1 MDQKFALKYKQV
13 FEILSDA
20 AACAQNR
27 LILVGGTALAIFYLE
42 HRVSVDLDF
51 VPLEGD
57 EAKLKE
63 MMKGCLTKKGY
74 RTSTAHHTNQF
85 VVQFEDTSIKIEIFY
100 PTKKIKKI
108 QTFEVAGVPLL
119 VASFEDLLEM
129 KLETYA
135 NRKAARDLFD
145 IVFILKKMNKDFG
158 LVKELLAKYGRP
170 DNLDEIRDYISSED
184 DYKFFNEVIQNA
196 T

>member
-1 MDQKFALKYKQV
+1 MNQKFALKYKRV
-13 FEILSDA
+13 FEILSDT

-27 LILVGGTALAIFYLE
+27 LILVGGTALAIFYLN

-57 EAKLKE
+57 EVKLKE

-74 RTSTAHHTNQF
+74 RTSVASHTNQF

-100 PTKKIKKI
+100 PTAKIKKI
-108 QTFEVAGVPLL
+108 ETFEVSGVPLS
-119 VASFEDLLEM
+119 VASLDDLLVM
-129 KLETYA
+129 KLEAYA

-145 IVFILKKMNKDFG
+145 IVFILKKMDRGFD

-170 DNLDEIRDYISSED
+170 DNLEGIKEYITSED
-184 DYKFFNEVIQNA
+184 DYKFFNEVVENA
-196 T
+196 S